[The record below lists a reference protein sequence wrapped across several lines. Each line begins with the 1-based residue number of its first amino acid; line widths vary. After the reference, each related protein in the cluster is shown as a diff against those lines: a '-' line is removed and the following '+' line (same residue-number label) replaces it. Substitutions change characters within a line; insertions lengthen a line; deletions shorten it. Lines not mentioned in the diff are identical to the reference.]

1 MKVKKTFSLD
11 KQVFK
16 SVEKQAK
23 KERRSKSQIVEN
35 ALAKEL
41 KVKL

>member
-1 MKVKKTFSLD
+1 MKKPQTFTLDERLEKPLKDAVKK
-11 KQVFK
+11 Q
-16 SVEKQAK
+16 
-23 KERRSKSQIVEN
+23 RRNKSQIVEN